1 MWSISVD
8 NGCSVGRSLRSRCG
22 PAARPVSRARPRF
35 AILETLDSRLSTL
48 DSRGVKA
55 WVHGGDADV
64 AEGAGNSRGVS
75 GGERGG
81 RRCNQMCVVGVQR
94 RCPTTVFDD
103 GVRRRHPTTV
113 FEDGV
118 RRRCSKT
125 ASDVGVQRR
134 PADPRRRRY
143 RPFNHLTAL
152 RVTYVAG
159 IPKAGSSTLM
169 ALFKVR
175 SHRLPTRGL
184 P

>member
-8 NGCSVGRSLRSRCG
+8 NGCSVGRSLRSRCTTRQ
-22 PAARPVSRARPRF
+22 PCAP
-35 AILETLDSRLSTL
+35 TLCDTRDSRLSTL

-75 GGERGG
+75 GG

-94 RCPTTVFDD
+94 RCSTTVFDD